1 MAGFIVSII
10 LFELFLNFAV
20 FFIPKTR
27 IINSETSEQRNLL
40 FMGDSFT
47 YGVMVAENQTFPSY
61 VEQMLNSKY
70 PGQNFRSINKGLPGA
85 NTYYIVQNLEKNIKE
100 FNPEAVFILAGINNY
115 TNLTGFHLHSSLK
128 EKILNIIKNT
138 AVYRFLSF
146 LINPEFYE
154 KNPRINIDRAPISS
168 FLISQD
174 LYLEDIYE
182 NPQINLSLKTENLI
196 PEKFNLKSDIFFNSL
211 DPSTL
216 NINKKG
222 YELLSNFDY
231 LKAESSFSENPLD
244 EYDYAGLILAQ
255 NFLFDFEKAFDTA
268 DKGLKLFNN
277 SIAIA
282 NAVFATCI
290 YSNSNFE
297 KYYNLLE
304 NSLNNFKGD
313 LCSLFFASIINKYS
327 SNLNNSEKWEK
338 KIFELK
344 PDDSIYAI
352 LEAILALKQDNTVKA
367 IEILNSS
374 IQKSPYYADN
384 YVFLTDLLIETG
396 NFEEADSIISKLEN
410 LFPDFYK
417 LFYIKSAY
425 YYNVNSKE
433 FKNKTAEYINK
444 MIELNPGLFN
454 KCKILNE
461 EKVFL
466 LKEIMNISLN
476 IGSFEWI
483 IEKIKNQNNFSEIMD
498 KPSFFFN
505 NFLLITSLLKGNTND
520 SKYFSNQ
527 IKNYTSELAG
537 QNSLLP
543 FYFINQLIDYDFI
556 IEAQSQLDNIFS
568 FFDLLDYQNQI
579 LTYELAVKL
588 SLKNQDFTKAAD
600 YYEKLMNLTPQ
611 EKHILI
617 EQIENLYLTDYVTN
631 KNNSYEKLMD
641 FYKRNNLSEK
651 LNDIENRLPEK
662 SYENKI
668 SEWILSDVEKI
679 VHICRDYNVPVYFM
693 NYFRVNY
700 DFIKKNVEN
709 YDNVYFI
716 DNYNHF
722 NNTISKTYSNT
733 DNLFFYDGHL
743 TADGN
748 RLKADYIVNN
758 LQFNN

>member
-1 MAGFIVSII
+1 
-10 LFELFLNFAV
+10 
-20 FFIPKTR
+20 
-27 IINSETSEQRNLL
+27 
-40 FMGDSFT
+40 
-47 YGVMVAENQTFPSY
+47 
-61 VEQMLNSKY
+61 
-70 PGQNFRSINKGLPGA
+70 
-85 NTYYIVQNLEKNIKE
+85 
-100 FNPEAVFILAGINNY
+100 
-115 TNLTGFHLHSSLK
+115 
-128 EKILNIIKNT
+128 
-138 AVYRFLSF
+138 
-146 LINPEFYE
+146 
-154 KNPRINIDRAPISS
+154 
-168 FLISQD
+168 
-174 LYLEDIYE
+174 
-182 NPQINLSLKTENLI
+182 
-196 PEKFNLKSDIFFNSL
+196 
-211 DPSTL
+211 
-216 NINKKG
+216 
-222 YELLSNFDY
+222 
-231 LKAESSFSENPLD
+231 
-244 EYDYAGLILAQ
+244 
-255 NFLFDFEKAFDTA
+255 
-268 DKGLKLFNN
+268 
-277 SIAIA
+277 
-282 NAVFATCI
+282 
-290 YSNSNFE
+290 
-297 KYYNLLE
+297 
-304 NSLNNFKGD
+304 
-313 LCSLFFASIINKYS
+313 
-327 SNLNNSEKWEK
+327 
-338 KIFELK
+338 
-344 PDDSIYAI
+344 
-352 LEAILALKQDNTVKA
+352 
-367 IEILNSS
+367 
-374 IQKSPYYADN
+374 
-384 YVFLTDLLIETG
+384 
-396 NFEEADSIISKLEN
+396 
-410 LFPDFYK
+410 
-417 LFYIKSAY
+417 
-425 YYNVNSKE
+425 VNSKE

-476 IGSFEWI
+476 IGNFEWI

>member
-1 MAGFIVSII
+1 
-10 LFELFLNFAV
+10 
-20 FFIPKTR
+20 
-27 IINSETSEQRNLL
+27 
-40 FMGDSFT
+40 
-47 YGVMVAENQTFPSY
+47 
-61 VEQMLNSKY
+61 
-70 PGQNFRSINKGLPGA
+70 
-85 NTYYIVQNLEKNIKE
+85 
-100 FNPEAVFILAGINNY
+100 
-115 TNLTGFHLHSSLK
+115 
-128 EKILNIIKNT
+128 
-138 AVYRFLSF
+138 
-146 LINPEFYE
+146 
-154 KNPRINIDRAPISS
+154 
-168 FLISQD
+168 
-174 LYLEDIYE
+174 E

-527 IKNYTSELAG
+527 VKNYTSELAG